1 MKLDYKILWLDDHI
15 GAFIEDEHIADI
27 EQYISD
33 QGFVA
38 EINTEDNPKDFFNA
52 LDDTYDLIL
61 TDYHMDDLNGDEVVK
76 KIREES
82 IFTEILFYT
91 AEANLKDTQKL
102 DRISFLETTIN
113 HEEEVVGKTKELINL
128 TIKKFQ
134 DIVVMRGM
142 IMHETSDLDMQ
153 KVDILKGY
161 VKSKQSQEIEGLEN
175 KVFQEIQSFLDEK
188 CRKYQGYSTKENGLK
203 RIIKD
208 NVLFS
213 SARKIEA
220 LSWILQEVGLS
231 DFSKK
236 YQDEIITPR
245 NDFAHAK
252 LIEEQGRKYFKK
264 GGGDGDIEFDDQYCK
279 QLRTNILKHRQNLDK
294 LQDKLNE

>member
-188 CRKYQGYSTKENGLK
+188 CKKYQGCSTKENGLK